1 MNMLHKIE
9 GVKTM
14 KKRWFSL
21 LMGLLISTTLYGSAE
36 EKILD
41 SSNALKNMMR
51 DSKIK
56 IPQKIIE
63 NAQAIAIFPATIE
76 ISMFLGGKTGN
87 GVMVVRRSDG
97 SWSYP
102 FFVKLGGAG
111 LGFQV
116 GVEKKDIL
124 MIFKSTDSVQKL
136 MNNKM
141 TLGVDASVAAGPA
154 GNSAGRG
161 SEADFKSE
169 VYTYTK
175 TQGAF
180 VGVSFDGS
188 VMNHDYDENIE
199 LYGNNITP
207 AQIIESDGLLSS
219 YAIDDFLKA
228 VQKLTTY

>member
-1 MNMLHKIE
+1 M
-9 GVKTM
+9 M
-14 KKRWFSL
+14 KKIWFSMIMGVL
-21 LMGLLISTTLYGSAE
+21 LTTTLYGSAE
-36 EKILD
+36 EKLLD

-56 IPQKIIE
+56 IPEKVISG
-63 NAQAIAIFPATIE
+63 AQAIAVFPGTIE
-76 ISMFLGGKTGN
+76 ISMFLGGKTGS

-97 SWSYP
+97 SWSNP

-111 LGFQV
+111 FGFQL

-124 MIFKSTDSVQKL
+124 MIFQSTDAVKKL
-136 MNNKM
+136 MNNKI

-154 GNSAGRG
+154 GESAGRG
-161 SEADFKSE
+161 SETDFKSE

-188 VMNHDYDENIE
+188 VMNHDYDQNIE
-199 LYGNNITP
+199 LYGNNVTP
-207 AQIIESDGLLSS
+207 DQIVESNGLLSS
-219 YAIDDFLKA
+219 YAIDDFIKTI
-228 VQKLTTY
+228 QKMTSY

>member
-1 MNMLHKIE
+1 M
-9 GVKTM
+9 M

>member
-1 MNMLHKIE
+1 MN
-9 GVKTM
+9 
-14 KKRWFSL
+14 KRWFSFIIA
-21 LMGLLISTTLYGSAE
+21 LLISTTLYGSAE
-36 EKILD
+36 ETILN

-63 NAQAIAIFPATIE
+63 NAQAIAIFPGTIE

-111 LGFQV
+111 LGFQL

-161 SEADFKSE
+161 SEVDFKSE

-188 VMNHDYDENIE
+188 VMNHDYDQNIE

-219 YAIDDFLKA
+219 YAIEDFLRA
-228 VQKLTTY
+228 VQKLTSY

>member
-1 MNMLHKIE
+1 
-9 GVKTM
+9 M

>member
-1 MNMLHKIE
+1 
-9 GVKTM
+9 M
-14 KKRWFSL
+14 KKIWLSLIIGL
-21 LMGLLISTTLYGSAE
+21 LMTTTLFASAE
-36 EKILD
+36 EKVLD
-41 SSNALKNMMR
+41 SSNALKNMIR

-56 IPQKIIE
+56 IPQKVLE
-63 NAQAIAIFPATIE
+63 NAQAIAIFPGTIE

-87 GVMVVRRSDG
+87 GVMVVRKSDG

-111 LGFQV
+111 LGFQL

-124 MIFKSTDSVQKL
+124 MIFQSKDSVQKL
-136 MNNKM
+136 MNNKI

-154 GNSAGRG
+154 GESAGRG
-161 SEADFKSE
+161 SETDFKSE

-188 VMNHDYDENIE
+188 VMNHDYDQNIE

-207 AQIIESDGLLSS
+207 EQIIESDGLLSS
-219 YAIDDFLKA
+219 YAIEDFLKA
-228 VQKLTTY
+228 IQKLTSY

>member
-1 MNMLHKIE
+1 
-9 GVKTM
+9 M
-14 KKRWFSL
+14 KKIWLSVMMGVL
-21 LMGLLISTTLYGSAE
+21 LTTTLYGSAE
-36 EKILD
+36 EKLLD

-56 IPQKIIE
+56 IPEKVLST
-63 NAQAIAIFPATIE
+63 AQAIAVFPGTIE
-76 ISMFLGGKTGN
+76 ISMFLGGKTGS

-97 SWSYP
+97 SWSNP

-111 LGFQV
+111 FGFQL

-124 MIFKSTDSVQKL
+124 MIFKSTDSVKKL
-136 MNNKM
+136 MNNKI

-154 GNSAGRG
+154 GDSAGRG
-161 SEADFKSE
+161 SETDFKSE

-188 VMNHDYDENIE
+188 VMNHDYDQNIE

-207 AQIIESDGLLSS
+207 DQIVESNGLLSS
-219 YAIDDFLKA
+219 YAIDEFIKTI
-228 VQKLTTY
+228 QKLTSY

>member
-1 MNMLHKIE
+1 M
-9 GVKTM
+9 M
-14 KKRWFSL
+14 KKLWVSL
-21 LMGLLISTTLYGSAE
+21 IVGLVISTTLYGSAE
-36 EKILD
+36 EKLLD

-56 IPQKIIE
+56 IPQKVLE
-63 NAQAIAIFPATIE
+63 KAQAIAIFPGTIE
-76 ISMFLGGKTGN
+76 ISIFLGGKTGN

-111 LGFQV
+111 LGFQL

-124 MIFKSTDSVQKL
+124 MIFESTDSVKKL
-136 MNNKM
+136 MNNKI

-154 GNSAGRG
+154 GDSAGRG
-161 SEADFKSE
+161 SEPDFKSE
-169 VYTYTK
+169 VYSYTK

-219 YAIDDFLKA
+219 YAIEDFLKA
-228 VQKLTTY
+228 VQKLTSY

>member
-1 MNMLHKIE
+1 
-9 GVKTM
+9 M
-14 KKRWFSL
+14 KKICFSL
-21 LMGLLISTTLYGSAE
+21 LIGLFMTTSLFASAE
-36 EKILD
+36 ETLLD

-56 IPQKIIE
+56 IPQKVLE
-63 NAQAIAIFPATIE
+63 NAQAIAIFPGTIE

-87 GVMVVRRSDG
+87 GAMVVRRDDG

-111 LGFQV
+111 FGFQL

-124 MIFKSTDSVQKL
+124 MVFQTKDSIQKL
-136 MNNKM
+136 MNNKI

-154 GNSAGRG
+154 GDSVGRS
-161 SEADFKSE
+161 SETDFKSE

-188 VMNHDYDENIE
+188 VMNHDYDQNIE

-207 AQIIESDGLLSS
+207 EQIVSSDGLLSS
-219 YAIDDFLKA
+219 YAIDEFIKSI
-228 VQKLTTY
+228 QKLSK

>member
-1 MNMLHKIE
+1 
-9 GVKTM
+9 M

-219 YAIDDFLKA
+219 YAIDDFLRA

>member
-1 MNMLHKIE
+1 
-9 GVKTM
+9 M

-161 SEADFKSE
+161 SEVDFKSE

-219 YAIDDFLKA
+219 YAIDDFLRA

>member
-1 MNMLHKIE
+1 
-9 GVKTM
+9 M
-14 KKRWFSL
+14 KKIWLSL
-21 LMGLLISTTLYGSAE
+21 LMGFMITSTLYGSAE
-36 EKILD
+36 EKLLD
-41 SSNALKNMMR
+41 SANALKNMMR

-56 IPQKIIE
+56 IPEKVLA

-124 MIFKSTDSVQKL
+124 MIFKSTDSVKKL

-154 GNSAGRG
+154 GDSAGRS
-161 SEADFKSE
+161 SETDLKSE

-180 VGVSFDGS
+180 VGVSFDGT
-188 VMNHDYDENIE
+188 VMNHDYDQNIE
-199 LYGNNITP
+199 LYGNNVTP
-207 AQIIESDGLLSS
+207 DQIVESNGLASS
-219 YAIDDFLKA
+219 YAIDEFLKSI
-228 VQKLTTY
+228 QKLSY

>member
-1 MNMLHKIE
+1 M
-9 GVKTM
+9 M

-219 YAIDDFLKA
+219 YAIDDFLRA

>member
-1 MNMLHKIE
+1 MMN
-9 GVKTM
+9 
-14 KKRWFSL
+14 KRWFSFIIA
-21 LMGLLISTTLYGSAE
+21 LLISTTLYGSAE
-36 EKILD
+36 ETILN

-63 NAQAIAIFPATIE
+63 NAQAIAIFPGTIE

-111 LGFQV
+111 LGFQL

-161 SEADFKSE
+161 SEVDFKSE

-188 VMNHDYDENIE
+188 VMNHDYDQNIE

-219 YAIDDFLKA
+219 YAIEDFLRA
-228 VQKLTTY
+228 VQKLTSY